1 MTTLTASSGNG
12 RCNAFAPSHDARIQ
26 TSRQQV
32 AQKKKPPS
40 YPQNIHSLK
49 GENLCGAT
57 ATCAQIHRRSLA
69 SFGSRKKS
77 TGAERIGV
85 INSGRTRAV
94 GCPMR
99 DEFASYSFRAVTIAG
114 LVLLCSG
121 LVAIAFT

>member
-26 TSRQQV
+26 TSRTTGRSEEKAALLSAEYPQSQRRESLWCDGDLRTNSQAISSLV
-32 AQKKKPPS
+32 RLKKK
-40 YPQNIHSLK
+40 
-49 GENLCGAT
+49 
-57 ATCAQIHRRSLA
+57 IHRR
-69 SFGSRKKS
+69 
-77 TGAERIGV
+77 GAHR
-85 INSGRTRAV
+85 SDKFRSTRAV